1 MLRASVVER
10 IEGELEGLDPL
21 VRCCGAYSDRA
32 WGRGAVFGVPR
43 PRCTAR
49 ARAVARLA
57 WLFAWMPDRR
67 SESMFSA
74 ECAASSRRGA
84 ASAARARRNDIH
96 L

>member
-10 IEGELEGLDPL
+10 IEGELEDLDPL

-67 SESMFSA
+67 SESMNSA
-74 ECAASSRRGA
+74 
-84 ASAARARRNDIH
+84 
-96 L
+96 